1 MQLFVL
7 SLIAALAVLA
17 GGCGTQRSG
26 TLVCYVGPNMVAP
39 MEELARVH
47 ERRSGVKVRVETADA
62 RVLIDRIVA
71 AHSADLF
78 VTHDPFMAVLAG
90 RGIELRQAWT
100 VASVTPMIAVA
111 KGNPQHIRGLEDLAW
126 PGLRVGLTDA
136 NSISGQIIAVM
147 LQKAGI
153 ASKVEA
159 NVVMRTNVGRP
170 LGDALMAGKLDACI
184 VWNVVIFDRR
194 GKLEAVDIRPEW
206 RPKFGVDAVVNS
218 PTLGRLELDYVR
230 VNIATM
236 GYSSA
241 GDDARAFAEF
251 VASPEG
257 MAVFLKSGFSRAD
270 PSRPAMPGK

>member
-1 MQLFVL
+1 MRIWIISLL
-7 SLIAALAVLA
+7 STLAVLA
-17 GGCGTQRSG
+17 GGCRAQRSDP
-26 TLVCYVGPNMVAP
+26 LVCYIGPNMVAP
-39 MEELARVH
+39 MQELAALH
-47 ERRSGVKVRVETADA
+47 EQRSGVKVSVETADA
-62 RVLIDRIVA
+62 RILIDRIVA
-71 AHSADLF
+71 GHSADLF
-78 VTHDPFMAVLAG
+78 VTHDPFMALLAG
-90 RGIELRQAWT
+90 RGVELKQAWT
-100 VASVTPMIAVA
+100 VASVRPMIAVP
-111 KGNPQHIRGLEDLAW
+111 KGNPKRISGLEDLAR

-194 GKLEAVDIRPEW
+194 DKLDAVDIRPEW
-206 RPKFGVDAVVNS
+206 RPKFGVDAIVDS

-236 GYSSA
+236 GYSTA
-241 GDDARAFAEF
+241 GKNARAFAEF

-257 MAVFLKSGFSRAD
+257 MAVFLKNGFSPAE
-270 PSRPAMPGK
+270 PTRPAMPGK